1 MQHTEWVC
9 LVCVCVLYREGTWVY
24 SSVNITAYSTSHDI
38 TTSWF
43 YITTTSDNKL
53 HHFPHLT
60 SHKQSILHMPQSSS
74 QFHTT
79 TPISHHI
86 ITFHIDFTFCNIP
99 HSTPRHIPH
108 HTQFCISITPCL
120 KLQHSTSVAPHFTFT
135 DIKSHHN
142 SHQSNH
148 PTTFR
153 RTIPHHAHIPP
164 HTTPC
169 TSTHSNINCTSH
181 YPTARCAFKERV
193 SAAYGL
199 GGKAL

>member
-1 MQHTEWVC
+1 
-9 LVCVCVLYREGTWVY
+9 
-24 SSVNITAYSTSHDI
+24 
-38 TTSWF
+38 
-43 YITTTSDNKL
+43 
-53 HHFPHLT
+53 
-60 SHKQSILHMPQSSS
+60 MPQSSS

-86 ITFHIDFTFCNIP
+86 VTFHIDFTFCNIP

-108 HTQFCISITPCL
+108 HTFCFSITPCL
-120 KLQHSTSVAPHFTFT
+120 KLQHSTSVAPHFTYT
-135 DIKSHHN
+135 DITSHHN

-148 PTTFR
+148 PTTSR

-199 GGKAL
+199 GGKALSVSVHYYYYQRERGETEVEDVLLFNLLFLHYYGLT